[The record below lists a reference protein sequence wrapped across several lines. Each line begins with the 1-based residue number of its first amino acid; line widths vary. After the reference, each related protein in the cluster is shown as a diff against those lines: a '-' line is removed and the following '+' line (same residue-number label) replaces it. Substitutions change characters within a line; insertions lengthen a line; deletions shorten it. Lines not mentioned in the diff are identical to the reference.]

1 MFSVPV
7 MLTLLTLGIALAI
20 PNVSVPA
27 VMVVAP
33 V

>member
-1 MFSVPV
+1 MPALA
-7 MLTLLTLGIALAI
+7 MLTLLTLGIALAML
-20 PNVSVPA
+20 NNKVPA